1 MLAALTPSS
10 LTNTPIL
17 PKSTI
22 PTNQSTF
29 AATSNDNVINSRK
42 NNSSMNIRSNG
53 SSFGWGNR
61 ERKMEENWRMQNR
74 NI

>member
-1 MLAALTPSS
+1 MNSRT
-10 LTNTPIL
+10 
-17 PKSTI
+17 
-22 PTNQSTF
+22 
-29 AATSNDNVINSRK
+29 INSTA
-42 NNSSMNIRSNG
+42 NIRSNG

>member
-10 LTNTPIL
+10 VVNTSTTTTNTIPIQ
-17 PKSTI
+17 
-22 PTNQSTF
+22 QSTCL
-29 AATSNDNVINSRK
+29 TISN
-42 NNSSMNIRSNG
+42 NNSVNTRTTNSPVNLRSNG

>member
-10 LTNTPIL
+10 IVDT
-17 PKSTI
+17 ST
-22 PTNQSTF
+22 ST
-29 AATSNDNVINSRK
+29 TSNNNPVNANSPV
-42 NNSSMNIRSNG
+42 NIRPNG

>member
-1 MLAALTPSS
+1 MLAALTPS
-10 LTNTPIL
+10 T
-17 PKSTI
+17 TI
-22 PTNQSTF
+22 PIQQTVSSSFTTTNNN
-29 AATSNDNVINSRK
+29 AINSRTI
-42 NNSSMNIRSNG
+42 NTQGNMRSNG

>member
-1 MLAALTPSS
+1 MLAALTPS
-10 LTNTPIL
+10 T
-17 PKSTI
+17 TI
-22 PTNQSTF
+22 PIQQTVSSSFT
-29 AATSNDNVINSRK
+29 TSNNNAMNSRTI
-42 NNSSMNIRSNG
+42 NTMRSNG

>member
-10 LTNTPIL
+10 AVNTPT
-17 PKSTI
+17 STSL
-22 PTNQSTF
+22 T
-29 AATSNDNVINSRK
+29 TSNNNSTNSRTT
-42 NNSSMNIRSNG
+42 NSPVNTRSNG

>member
-10 LTNTPIL
+10 VVNTSTTMNSMPIQ
-17 PKSTI
+17 
-22 PTNQSTF
+22 QSTSLT
-29 AATSNDNVINSRK
+29 TSN
-42 NNSSMNIRSNG
+42 NNSVNIRSNG

>member
-1 MLAALTPSS
+1 MLTALTPSS
-10 LTNTPIL
+10 VIQNST
-17 PKSTI
+17 STI
-22 PTNQSTF
+22 PKQPI
-29 AATSNDNVINSRK
+29 TSPINSN
-42 NNSSMNIRSNG
+42 NNSINTRTMNLRSNG

>member
-10 LTNTPIL
+10 VLNISPTMNTTQSTVLTSSN
-17 PKSTI
+17 
-22 PTNQSTF
+22 NQSMIPSMT
-29 AATSNDNVINSRK
+29 NSTV
-42 NNSSMNIRSNG
+42 NIRSNG

-74 NI
+74 HI

>member
-1 MLAALTPSS
+1 M
-10 LTNTPIL
+10 
-17 PKSTI
+17 
-22 PTNQSTF
+22 
-29 AATSNDNVINSRK
+29 NSRTI
-42 NNSSMNIRSNG
+42 NTMRSNG

>member
-1 MLAALTPSS
+1 MLVALTPSS
-10 LTNTPIL
+10 IINTNTIPIQ
-17 PKSTI
+17 
-22 PTNQSTF
+22 QSTSF
-29 AATSNDNVINSRK
+29 INS
-42 NNSSMNIRSNG
+42 NNTRTMNNTSVNIRSNG

>member
-10 LTNTPIL
+10 ITNTIPIQ
-17 PKSTI
+17 
-22 PTNQSTF
+22 QSTSL
-29 AATSNDNVINSRK
+29 TSSN
-42 NNSSMNIRSNG
+42 NNSVNARTTNSPVNIRSNG

>member
-10 LTNTPIL
+10 VLNTSTTTTTTNTA
-17 PKSTI
+17 
-22 PTNQSTF
+22 QSTSLT
-29 AATSNDNVINSRK
+29 TSN
-42 NNSSMNIRSNG
+42 NNSVNIRSNG

-74 NI
+74 HI

>member
-1 MLAALTPSS
+1 MLTALTRFS
-10 LTNTPIL
+10 
-17 PKSTI
+17 
-22 PTNQSTF
+22 PTQSNIQSMVPPM
-29 AATSNDNVINSRK
+29 A
-42 NNSSMNIRSNG
+42 NSSVNIRSNG